1 MLDFKSSYFEMIEA
15 RATRAASLAAGHGY
29 HSEIKGSLL
38 EISDDCS
45 SASVL
50 FRSDHIVLERLTV
63 AVNERRRNRGSTML
77 ETVIAIANQADL
89 RLELVAEPPM
99 HPIEAD
105 LSQSQLQAWY
115 RRHRFVDAD
124 DVLMSRLPDRAD
136 RGASAVLRRMPARM
150 PAFWGLGRAR
160 FLRYA
165 RSGFAYSEAASAAF
179 CGVALHFFSDCCDLG
194 IAAVDRLN
202 RTYKQ
207 V

>member
-1 MLDFKSSYFEMIEA
+1 MQMLDFKSSYREMIEA
-15 RATRAASLAAGHGY
+15 RATRAASLAAEHGY

-38 EISDDCS
+38 EIFDDCS

-50 FRSDHIVLERLTV
+50 FRSDHLVFERLTV
-63 AVNERRRNRGSTML
+63 DVHERRRNHGSTML

-124 DVLMSRLPDRAD
+124 DILMSRLPDPAD
-136 RGASAVLRRMPARM
+136 CGAIAVRPKK
-150 PAFWGLGRAR
+150 PVFWGLGRGR

-165 RSGFAYSEAASAAF
+165 RSGIAYSEAASAAF
-179 CGVALHFFSDCCDLG
+179 CGVALHFFSDWCVLG